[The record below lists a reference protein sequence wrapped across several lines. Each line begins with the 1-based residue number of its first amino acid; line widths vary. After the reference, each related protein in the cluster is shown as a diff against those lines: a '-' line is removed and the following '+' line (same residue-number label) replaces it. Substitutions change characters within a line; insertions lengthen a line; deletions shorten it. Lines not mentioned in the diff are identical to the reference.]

1 MTYDEDVT
9 PRERKFARNLAIGMH
24 LAVILLLIFGVSW
37 HRRQSEQPA
46 VADLWGTMSPPPPP
60 RQQEVPR
67 VETPPPLKM
76 TPKIEKEPTPAPPP
90 PKPEVKRDPK
100 PDIALKEKLEK
111 ERKLK
116 EEERRREEEKKQKL
130 AEERRRDEEK
140 KLKVVEARKKDEERR
155 KLEQQAQQEL
165 DAKRAAEKEAA
176 ARQASA
182 AAAQSRAM
190 DAWTRLIQDKVRRNI
205 VEPPNLQGNPQVEF
219 DVVQI
224 PGGEVLSVRMTRS
237 SGVPAYDAAVERAIL
252 KASPL
257 PPPPDSSMFVR
268 ELHLKIR
275 PKE

>member
-1 MTYDEDVT
+1 MTYYEDVT
-9 PRERKFARNLAIGMH
+9 PREKKFARNLAIGMH
-24 LAVILLLIFGVSW
+24 VAVILLLIFGVSW

-46 VADLWGTMSPPPPP
+46 VADLWGTMSPPP
-60 RQQEVPR
+60 RQQEVPKQD
-67 VETPPPLKM
+67 TPPLKM
-76 TPKIEKEPTPAPPP
+76 TPKIEKEPTPPPP
-90 PKPEVKRDPK
+90 PKEVKREPK
-100 PDIALKEKLEK
+100 PDISLKEKLEK

-130 AEERRRDEEK
+130 AEERRRDDEK
-140 KLKVVEARKKDEERR
+140 KLKLADARKKDEERR

-176 ARQASA
+176 ARQAA
-182 AAAQSRAM
+182 ASAAQSRAM